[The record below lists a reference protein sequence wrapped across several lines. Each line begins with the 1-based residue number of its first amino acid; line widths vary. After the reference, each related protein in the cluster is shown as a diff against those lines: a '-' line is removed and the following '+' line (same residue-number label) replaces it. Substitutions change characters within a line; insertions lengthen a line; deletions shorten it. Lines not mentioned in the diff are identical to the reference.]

1 MTDVRLLTVA
11 EAAELLRV
19 HPRTIRRWIRAGK
32 LRAQTIPG
40 RGSHGIGYRIEQ
52 RALWTF
58 LNQEGP
64 EEQARDMRQTT

>member
-40 RGSHGIGYRIEQ
+40 RGSHGIGYRIERAAL
-52 RALWTF
+52 RAL
-58 LNQEGP
+58 LDQKGAED
-64 EEQARDMRQTT
+64 R

>member
-19 HPRTIRRWIRAGK
+19 HPRTIQRWIRAGK

-40 RGSHGIGYRIEQ
+40 RGSHGIGYRIDRTAI
-52 RALWTF
+52 RAL
-58 LNQEGP
+58 LNQNRTE
-64 EEQARDMRQTT
+64 DMNTR